1 METITNFRDLG
12 GLTNR
17 QGQTILPKKLLR
29 SGELSRISP
38 HDQEQLIT
46 AYQLAKIVD
55 LRSLEEVSERP
66 DKVFNNID
74 YVHIDIFQN
83 ITDEGASLG
92 DFIKIGSS
100 ERAREYMHEIYHT
113 MTINPGAQA
122 GFSKMIEAA
131 LSVSEKNSFL
141 FHCFAGKD
149 RTGVSAALLL
159 EILDIPQSTIYQ
171 DYLETN
177 TLRVKENQ
185 EIIQLAKDNGASKE
199 VTDALDVA
207 LNVETEFLDTFYQ
220 TVANEFGSMD
230 NYLTNT
236 LHISKSMQKDLR
248 TLLLD

>member
-1 METITNFRDLG
+1 MDLC
-12 GLTNR
+12 
-17 QGQTILPKKLLR
+17 
-29 SGELSRISP
+29 
-38 HDQEQLIT
+38 
-46 AYQLAKIVD
+46 
-55 LRSLEEVSERP
+55 SLEEVSERP
-66 DKVFNNID
+66 EKVFNNM
-74 YVHIDIFQN
+74 YYFHIDIFQN
-83 ITDEGASLG
+83 ITNEGASLG

-100 ERAREYMHEIYHT
+100 ERTREY
-113 MTINPGAQA
+113 
-122 GFSKMIEAA
+122 MIEAA

-149 RTGVSAALLL
+149 WTGVSVALLL
-159 EILDIPQSTIYQ
+159 GILAVPQPTIYQ

-199 VTDALDVA
+199 VTDALDIA
-207 LNVETEFLDTFYQ
+207 LNVEVEFLDIFYQ

-236 LHISKSMQKDLR
+236 LHISKNMQKDLR